1 MLPSGDAA
9 VCSGR
14 VSCATAGTVT
24 ASNGR
29 AANRLRINFSFE
41 FQPESAA
48 GRQVRRIGAVQCD
61 DRLRAGAMGRD
72 VDHSAAAIEEAA
84 NMLAARY
91 AIEARTRTS
100 MHSSH
105 SFAPPLQS

>member
-61 DRLRAGAMGRD
+61 DRR
-72 VDHSAAAIEEAA
+72 SEEH
-84 NMLAARY
+84 
-91 AIEARTRTS
+91 TS
-100 MHSSH
+100 E
-105 SFAPPLQS
+105 LQSLMSTSYVVVCFNKKILTKITTTRITITKH